1 MLEEYDELILKLRNA
16 GKESFLFGDL
26 MRDAADT
33 IEKLVE
39 LDDFLLFLW
48 GTIQP
53 NEMEQYISMYRA
65 LDVPQEPPKEET

>member
-26 MRDAADT
+26 MRDAANT

-48 GTIQP
+48 SIIQP
-53 NEMEQYISMYRA
+53 NEMEQYLAMYRA
-65 LDVPQEPPKEET
+65 LDVPKESPEN